1 MADLLQRL
9 IVCAA
14 LTAATASAQ
23 SKPFSHRAHLKL
35 GLQCAAC
42 HASAA
47 ASTRVEDNNLPE
59 ARTCASCHGKVA
71 IPPPRATLVTK
82 FSHLQHLKMG
92 NFGKLIA
99 AAIDSKTYLAPP
111 GDIRRHLNSP
121 NACAACHRGMEESD
135 AVSKADMPQM
145 ADCIV
150 CHNQIEPPF
159 SCEQCHA
166 RGPHLSPTSHTPA
179 FADAHSTGKMKLDKP
194 SCVICHGRQFRCMGC
209 H

>member
-1 MADLLQRL
+1 LADLLQRL
-9 IVCAA
+9 IVLAA
-14 LTAATASAQ
+14 LVAGAAAQ

-35 GLQCAAC
+35 GLECLGC

-47 ASTRVEDNNLPE
+47 QSERVEDNNLPSP
-59 ARTCASCHGKVA
+59 RVCAGCHEKADIGA
-71 IPPPRATLVTK
+71 PSPTPLTK
-82 FSHLQHLKMG
+82 FSHQRHLKMG

-99 AAIDSKTYLAPP
+99 AAIDSKTYLSPP
-111 GDIRRHLNSP
+111 GDIRRHLSTANP
-121 NACAACHRGMEESD
+121 CAACHRALEESD
-135 AVSKADMPQM
+135 AVGKANMPQM

-150 CHNQIEPPF
+150 CHNQIDPPF

-166 RGPHLSPTSHTPA
+166 RGPRLRPASHTRE
-179 FADAHSTGKMKLDKP
+179 FGDEHSTGKLKLDKP